1 MQGGADKTKC
11 NCDIS
16 HWCSFFFFC
25 FFVLRF
31 LLDCVTARQ
40 YDCVPLVSL
49 FSFFFPRSF
58 YFWGGIKKERK
69 LALCPSRVGLCSTNH
84 LGKVSSDDNDLY
96 TQTLPSSQHTDR
108 ERKEKKRTK
117 KNGSW
122 NGVIE
127 SSFIMLKVSASGLH
141 LSSPPTEWLVCVQ
154 CNQTQ
159 THRQHS

>member
-1 MQGGADKTKC
+1 
-11 NCDIS
+11 
-16 HWCSFFFFC
+16 
-25 FFVLRF
+25 
-31 LLDCVTARQ
+31 
-40 YDCVPLVSL
+40 
-49 FSFFFPRSF
+49 
-58 YFWGGIKKERK
+58 KKERK

-122 NGVIE
+122 NGIIE

-154 CNQTQ
+154 CNQTH
-159 THRQHS
+159 TDNILSPSHCRRLAISGQHLFLFSLLLFVNVQLE